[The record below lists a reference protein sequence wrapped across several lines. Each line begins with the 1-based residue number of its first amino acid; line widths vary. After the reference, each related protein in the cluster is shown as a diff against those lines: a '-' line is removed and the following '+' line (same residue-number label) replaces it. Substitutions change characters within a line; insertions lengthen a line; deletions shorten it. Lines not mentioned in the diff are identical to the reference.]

1 MKRKA
6 RILILLL
13 ALVLCFSSIGLT
25 AFAMG
30 DDPDYTVVI
39 PGETRPPS
47 TTTPQPTRPAATTPT
62 TPTETKPQATEP
74 TKPPKGTGFTED
86 GILAT
91 RDLLYDKATNKQYIV
106 VETRTGETF
115 YMVIDYDKPLDE
127 DEERYQTYF
136 LNPVD
141 VADLMAMMGVEE
153 ETKPAVCSCT
163 DRCVIGAV
171 NLNCELCT
179 QSVRNCVGKVPETTV
194 PPTTEPP
201 APQKSSNSNPAAMLC
216 ILLLLCG
223 GGAYA
228 YYTFVKKGSEDKK
241 TGSTDL
247 SEYDYGMGEDEDYQE
262 FEKSEEAEDE

>member
-6 RILILLL
+6 RILSLLL

-163 DRCVIGAV
+163 DRCVIGAI
-171 NLNCELCT
+171 NMNCELCT
-179 QSVRNCVGKVPETTV
+179 QNVGRCVGKVPETTA

-201 APQKSSNSNPAAMLC
+201 APQKSSNGNPGAVLA
-216 ILLLLCG
+216 ILLLLGG
-223 GGAYA
+223 GGAYG
-228 YYTFVKKGSEDKK
+228 YYTFVKKKSEDKK
-241 TGSTDL
+241 NGNTDL
-247 SEYDYGMGEDEDYQE
+247 NDYDYGMDDEEMQE
-262 FEKSEEAEDE
+262 FEPSDEAEDD

>member
-1 MKRKA
+1 MKHKA
-6 RILILLL
+6 RIISLLL
-13 ALVLCFSSIGLT
+13 ALVLCFSSMGIT
-25 AFAMG
+25 AFAKG

-39 PGETRPPS
+39 PGETRPPAA
-47 TTTPQPTRPAATTPT
+47 TTAPQSTTPT
-62 TPTETKPQATEP
+62 TPTTP
-74 TKPPKGTGFTED
+74 TMPVKGTGFSED

-141 VADLMAMMGVEE
+141 VADLMAMMGTE
-153 ETKPAVCSCT
+153 ETKPIVCSCI

-194 PPTTEPP
+194 PPTTETP
-201 APQKSSNSNPAAMLC
+201 APQKSSNSNPAAMLV

-228 YYTFVKKGSEDKK
+228 YYAFVKKGSEDKK